1 MKSYK
6 LSKAVAAGV
15 VAAAMIGVLPSV
27 QAADVGK
34 TRAQVQ
40 AEYQEAV
47 RTGDIVEPITTQKLN
62 ELYPAAYPAKPAAV
76 AKTREAVKAE
86 YEQAVRAG
94 TIINPEAG
102 TKTN

>member
-6 LSKAVAAGV
+6 LSKAVAVGV
-15 VAAAMIGVLPSV
+15 VAAATIGVLPSV
-27 QAADVGK
+27 QAAEYGK

-47 RTGDIVEPITTQKLN
+47 RTGDIVEPITGQKLN

-76 AKTREAVKAE
+76 AKTRSDV
-86 YEQAVRAG
+86 VRSG
-94 TIINPEAG
+94 NQETG